1 MIFWGAMAFQA
12 PTHAVW
18 FGVVNYFHV
27 IHMTVACH
35 ATDASV
41 HVNCMVEVNIIRG
54 LVNPNPRNGISGFPR
69 IPNRGEFRAL
79 RFNLRVTVHTGLG
92 SWNI

>member
-18 FGVVNYFHV
+18 LGVVYYFHV

-35 ATDASV
+35 ATDAPV
-41 HVNCMVEVNIIRG
+41 HVNCMVEINIVGG
-54 LVNPNPRNGISGFPR
+54 LVNPDPGHRISSFP
-69 IPNRGEFRAL
+69 
-79 RFNLRVTVHTGLG
+79 
-92 SWNI
+92 

>member
-1 MIFWGAMAFQA
+1 LIERAQMIFWGAMAFQA

-18 FGVVNYFHV
+18 FGVVDYFHV

-41 HVNCMVEVNIIRG
+41 HVNCMVEINIVG
-54 LVNPNPRNGISGFPR
+54 SLVNPNPGHRISSFP
-69 IPNRGEFRAL
+69 
-79 RFNLRVTVHTGLG
+79 
-92 SWNI
+92 